1 MKKTT
6 RNKVYNIKP
15 KNHDISFEY
24 ICPECGISHWLTSI
38 EADTKLFKIACDCG
52 LILIPARITD
62 VKFKYHKYE
71 QHQSTNSKQHE
82 SSRVAKAS
90 DSPTIN
96 TKSDEEILSDETLLK
111 TTAYLE
117 DYGFEKIEAN
127 ELVKQSFAQ
136 LKTNNVLDL
145 LRHTLQ
151 SLGASNNASLIET
164 E

>member
-6 RNKVYNIKP
+6 RNKIYNIKP

-24 ICPECGISHWLTSI
+24 ICPECGVSHWLTSI

-71 QHQSTNSKQHE
+71 QHQPANTKQHE
-82 SSRVAKAS
+82 STKAQQAS
-90 DSPTIN
+90 DNSTLDTN
-96 TKSDEEILSDETLLK
+96 QGEQILSDETLLK

-117 DYGFEKIEAN
+117 DYGFEKAEAN
-127 ELVKQSFAQ
+127 DLVKQSFAQ
-136 LKTNNVLDL
+136 IKSNNVLDL

-151 SLGASNNASLIET
+151 SLGASNNASLVET
-164 E
+164 K

>member
-6 RNKVYNIKP
+6 RNKIYNIKP

-24 ICPECGISHWLTSI
+24 ICPECGVSHWLTSI

-71 QHQSTNSKQHE
+71 QHQQANTKQHE
-82 SSRVAKAS
+82 STKAKQVS
-90 DSPTIN
+90 DNSTLDTN
-96 TKSDEEILSDETLLK
+96 QGEQILSDETLLK

-117 DYGFEKIEAN
+117 DYGFEKAEAN
-127 ELVKQSFAQ
+127 DLVKQSFAQ
-136 LKTNNVLDL
+136 LKSNNVLDL

-151 SLGASNNASLIET
+151 SLGASNNASLVET
-164 E
+164 K